1 MRLFLTDR
9 TQQIAYSSQ
18 LSVGFPQW
26 SVLGPLLCLLCT
38 AELDLVVSRHH
49 ADDTHVY
56 VSISARDAEAAVG
69 CLTACL
75 VDIETWLKA
84 SRLRLN
90 HAKTQVMLLGSN
102 SAAAGQSPNLRSA
115 SRHVLTYQRRH
126 VTVVIDSQLS
136 LLSAR
141 WPPCVA
147 VATTTAAALTTRQVY
162 VSRGCK
168 DAGPLQAFIS
178 WNRNSLFYGIAE
190 GLMSRLQS
198 AQNAS
203 ARLVSGARWYDHI
216 MPVLQELHSM
226 HWLPFPHRVALR
238 IATLV
243 YLSLSSPS
251 GRRLSVST
259 SPTKVVVNWVL
270 PHQGRMLST
279 VRRTPYSNYF
289 FQLQIRN
296 CGTAFHLI
304 CDKMTLNFNDLNG

>member
-102 SAAAGQSPNLRSA
+102 SAAAGQSRNLRSA

-136 LLSAR
+136 LLSAGGR
-141 WPPCVA
+141 RVSQWQLQLRQLWPLVRSMSAEVVKTLVPCRRLFPGTATHCFTASPRVWWAGCSLPRMHLRVWCQALDGTTTSCQCYRSCTQCTGFLFHIGWIWGWPP
-147 VATTTAAALTTRQVY
+147 
-162 VSRGCK
+162 
-168 DAGPLQAFIS
+168 
-178 WNRNSLFYGIAE
+178 W
-190 GLMSRLQS
+190 
-198 AQNAS
+198 
-203 ARLVSGARWYDHI
+203 
-216 MPVLQELHSM
+216 
-226 HWLPFPHRVALR
+226 
-238 IATLV
+238 
-243 YLSLSSPS
+243 
-251 GRRLSVST
+251 ST
-259 SPTKVVVNWVL
+259 CRCP
-270 PHQGRMLST
+270 
-279 VRRTPYSNYF
+279 
-289 FQLQIRN
+289 
-296 CGTAFHLI
+296 AHLAI
-304 CDKMTLNFNDLNG
+304 